1 MLSASL
7 AQQIARDTSDVIG
20 YNVLITD
27 DRGIVI
33 GSGDT
38 SRLGSFHEASVEVL
52 ESQQA
57 AWHTAAEASR
67 LRGVKPGMTLPIV
80 IDGEAVGTVGITGS
94 PRQVRRFGLV
104 VRRQTEIL
112 LQESVELR
120 SRLLRERALEEL
132 VRDVGSFDPD
142 VVDPAFLVARA
153 RELGFDLTVPRTVLF
168 VDVDEPVPVGTG
180 NGGVPDVATLR
191 PEVLRTLRETFGPAD
206 LVAAM
211 TSGRFAVLP
220 VLTGHRGAA
229 AEDRLRLA
237 QLAVTTIA
245 SYHGFASRAGAGGA
259 ARGIASL
266 REAYADAGD
275 ALRLGMGC
283 EPGGSAY
290 VIDGLRGHQVLAA
303 VGLRARSRLVS
314 VVAGPLATQAD
325 WPELR
330 GTLIAWCESGFNLVR
345 TAQVLHIHRNT
356 LIYRLEKVERLTG
369 RPWRD
374 HRSSLT
380 IYLACLASQLDSQP
394 DARTKRKQVRR
405 GGRSGRA

>member
-1 MLSASL
+1 MLSTSL
-7 AQQIARDTSDVIG
+7 AQQIARDTSEVIG

-27 DRGIVI
+27 EHGIVI

-38 SRLGSFHEASVEVL
+38 GRLGSFHEASVDVL
-52 ESQQA
+52 ASQQA
-57 AWHTAAEASR
+57 AWHTAVEAQR

-132 VRDVGSFDPD
+132 VRDIGSFDAD

-153 RELGFDLTVPRTVLF
+153 KELGFDLTIPRTVVI
-168 VDVDEPVPVGTG
+168 VDVDEPVPAGTG

-191 PEVLRTLRETFGPAD
+191 PEVLRTLRQTFGSAD
-206 LVAAM
+206 LVAAL
-211 TSGRFAVLP
+211 TAGRFAVLAR
-220 VLTGHRGAA
+220 LKRGDTG
-229 AEDRLRLA
+229 EDRLRLA
-237 QLAVTTIA
+237 ELAVRTIA
-245 SYHGFASRAGAGGA
+245 AEHGFASRAGAGGT
-259 ARGIASL
+259 ARGIAGL

-275 ALRLGMGC
+275 ALRLGRG
-283 EPGGSAY
+283 PAH
-290 VIDGLRGHQVLAA
+290 VIDDLRGHQVLAA
-303 VGLRARSRLVS
+303 VGQRARGRLVS
-314 VVAGPLATQAD
+314 LVAGDLATHAD

-330 GTLIAWCESGFNLVR
+330 ATLIAWCESGFNLVR
-345 TAQVLHIHRNT
+345 TAEALHIHRNT

-369 RPWRD
+369 HPWRD
-374 HRSSLT
+374 HRATLT
-380 IYLACLASQLDSQP
+380 IYLACLASQLDNP
-394 DARTKRKQVRR
+394 
-405 GGRSGRA
+405 

>member
-52 ESQQA
+52 ASQQA
-57 AWHTAAEASR
+57 AWHSAAEAQR

-132 VRDVGSFDPD
+132 VREVGSFDPD
-142 VVDPAFLVARA
+142 VVDPEFLVARA
-153 RELGFDLTVPRTVLF
+153 GELGFDLTVARTVLF

-180 NGGVPDVATLR
+180 NSGIPDVATLR
-191 PEVLRTLRETFGPAD
+191 PEVLRTLRERFGPAD

-220 VLTGHRGAA
+220 VLSAGTTTD
-229 AEDRLRLA
+229 DRLRLA
-237 QLAVTTIA
+237 RSAVESIA
-245 SYHGFASRAGAGGA
+245 SHHRLASRAGAGGA
-259 ARGIASL
+259 ARGIVAL
-266 REAYADAGD
+266 REAYTDAAD
-275 ALRLGMGC
+275 ALRLGVRS

-303 VGLRARSRLVS
+303 VGHRARSRLVS
-314 VVAGPLATQAD
+314 LVAGPLTTQPD
-325 WPELR
+325 WPDLR
-330 GTLIAWCESGFNLVR
+330 STLIAWSESGFNLVR

-374 HRSSLT
+374 HRGSLT
-380 IYLACLASQLDSQP
+380 LYLACLASQLD
-394 DARTKRKQVRR
+394 
-405 GGRSGRA
+405 

>member
-7 AQQIARDTSDVIG
+7 AQQIARDTSEVIG

-27 DRGIVI
+27 EHGIVI

-38 SRLGSFHEASVEVL
+38 GRLGSFHEASVDVVA
-52 ESQQA
+52 SQQA
-57 AWHTAAEASR
+57 AWHTAAEAQR

-132 VRDVGSFDPD
+132 VRDIGSFDAD

-153 RELGFDLTVPRTVLF
+153 KELGFDLTVPRTVVI
-168 VDVDEPVPVGTG
+168 VDVDEPVPAGTG
-180 NGGVPDVATLR
+180 NGGLPDVATLR
-191 PEVLRTLRETFGPAD
+191 PEVLRTLRQTFGAAD

-220 VLTGHRGAA
+220 TLRRGTGAG
-229 AEDRLRLA
+229 DRQQLA
-237 QLAVTTIA
+237 QLAVRTIA
-245 SYHGFASRAGAGGA
+245 AEHGFVSRAGVGGA
-259 ARGIASL
+259 ARGIVAL

-275 ALRLGMGC
+275 ALRLGKGQ
-283 EPGGSAY
+283 SAC
-290 VIDGLRGHQVLAA
+290 VIDDLRGHQVLAA
-303 VGLRARSRLVS
+303 VGHRARARLIAL
-314 VVAGPLATQAD
+314 VAGDLATHPD

-330 GTLIAWCESGFNLVR
+330 ATLIAWCESGFNLVR
-345 TAQVLHIHRNT
+345 TAEALHIHRNT

-369 RPWRD
+369 HPWRD
-374 HRSSLT
+374 HRATLT
-380 IYLACLASQLDSQP
+380 TYLACLASQLDNP
-394 DARTKRKQVRR
+394 
-405 GGRSGRA
+405 

>member
-7 AQQIARDTSDVIG
+7 AQQIARDTSEVIG

-27 DRGIVI
+27 EHGIVI

-38 SRLGSFHEASVEVL
+38 SRLGSFHEASVDVL
-52 ESQQA
+52 ASQEA
-57 AWHTAAEASR
+57 AWHTAVEAQR

-132 VRDVGSFDPD
+132 VRDIGSFDAD

-153 RELGFDLTVPRTVLF
+153 KELGFDLTVPRTVVI

-191 PEVLRTLRETFGPAD
+191 PEVLRTLRQTFGSAD
-206 LVAAM
+206 VVAAM
-211 TSGRFAVLP
+211 TAGRFAVLP
-220 VLTGHRGAA
+220 VLKRGSGDA
-229 AEDRLRLA
+229 DGRLRLA
-237 QLAVTTIA
+237 QLAVRTIVDE
-245 SYHGFASRAGAGGA
+245 HGFASRAGVGGP
-259 ARGIASL
+259 ARGIAAL

-275 ALRLGMGC
+275 ALRLGK
-283 EPGGSAY
+283 GSEAAH
-290 VIDGLRGHQVLAA
+290 VIDDLRGHQVLAA
-303 VGLRARSRLVS
+303 VGHRARARLVS
-314 VVAGPLATQAD
+314 LVAGDLATHPD

-330 GTLIAWCESGFNLVR
+330 ATLIAWCESGFNLVR
-345 TAQVLHIHRNT
+345 TAEALHIHRNT

-369 RPWRD
+369 HPWRD
-374 HRSSLT
+374 HRATLT
-380 IYLACLASQLDSQP
+380 TYLACLASQLDHP
-394 DARTKRKQVRR
+394 EP
-405 GGRSGRA
+405 

>member
-7 AQQIARDTSDVIG
+7 AQQIARDTSEVIG

-27 DRGIVI
+27 EHGIVI

-38 SRLGSFHEASVEVL
+38 GRLGSFHEASVDVVA
-52 ESQQA
+52 SQQA
-57 AWHTAAEASR
+57 AWHTAAEAQR

-132 VRDVGSFDPD
+132 VRDIGSFDAD

-153 RELGFDLTVPRTVLF
+153 KELGFDLTVPRTVVI
-168 VDVDEPVPVGTG
+168 VDVDEPVPAGTG
-180 NGGVPDVATLR
+180 NGGLPDVATLR
-191 PEVLRTLRETFGPAD
+191 PEVLRTLRQTFGAAD

-211 TSGRFAVLP
+211 TAGRFAVLP
-220 VLTGHRGAA
+220 SLRRGTGAD
-229 AEDRLRLA
+229 DRQQLA
-237 QLAVTTIA
+237 QLAVRTIA
-245 SYHGFASRAGAGGA
+245 AEHGFASRAGVGGA
-259 ARGIASL
+259 ARGIVAL

-275 ALRLGMGC
+275 ALRLGKGQ
-283 EPGGSAY
+283 SAC
-290 VIDGLRGHQVLAA
+290 VIDDLRGHQVLAA
-303 VGLRARSRLVS
+303 VGHRARARLIAL
-314 VVAGPLATQAD
+314 VAGDLATHPD

-330 GTLIAWCESGFNLVR
+330 ATLIAWCESGFNLVR
-345 TAQVLHIHRNT
+345 TAEALHIHRNT

-369 RPWRD
+369 HPWRD
-374 HRSSLT
+374 HRGTLT
-380 IYLACLASQLDSQP
+380 IYLACLASQLDNP
-394 DARTKRKQVRR
+394 
-405 GGRSGRA
+405 

>member
-1 MLSASL
+1 MLSAPL
-7 AQQIARDTSDVIG
+7 AQQIARDTSEVIG

-27 DRGIVI
+27 DHGIVI
-33 GSGDT
+33 GSGDA

-57 AWHTAAEASR
+57 AWHTAAEAAR

-132 VRDVGSFDPD
+132 VRDISSFDED
-142 VVDPAFLVARA
+142 VVDPAFLAARA
-153 RELGFDLTVPRTVLF
+153 KELGFDLTIPRTVII
-168 VDVDEPVPVGTG
+168 VEVDEPTPSTT
-180 NGGVPDVATLR
+180 DVAAVR
-191 PEVLRTLRETFGPAD
+191 PELLRTLRQAFGPTD

-211 TSGRFAVLP
+211 TAGRFAVLP
-220 VLTGHRGAA
+220 VLARSSRRQRAGGESRRELAA
-229 AEDRLRLA
+229 W
-237 QLAVTTIA
+237 AVAAIDSA
-245 SYHGFASRAGAGGA
+245 HGFVARAGVGGVAAGVVG
-259 ARGIASL
+259 L

-275 ALRLGMGC
+275 ALRLGKEC
-283 EPGGSAY
+283 APGEAAY
-290 VIDGLRGHQVLAA
+290 LIDDLRGHQVLAA
-303 VGLRARSRLVS
+303 VGHRARARLLRLA
-314 VVAGPLATQAD
+314 AGELATQPD

-330 GTLIAWCESGFNLVR
+330 STLIAWCESGFNLVR
-345 TAQVLHIHRNT
+345 TADALHIHRNT

-369 RPWRD
+369 QPWRD
-374 HRSSLT
+374 HRATLT
-380 IYLACLASQLDSQP
+380 LYLACLASQLD
-394 DARTKRKQVRR
+394 
-405 GGRSGRA
+405 

>member
-7 AQQIARDTSDVIG
+7 AQQIARDTSEVIG

-27 DRGIVI
+27 EHGIVI

-38 SRLGSFHEASVEVL
+38 GRLGSFHEASVDVL
-52 ESQQA
+52 ASQQA
-57 AWHTAAEASR
+57 AWHTAAEAQR

-132 VRDVGSFDPD
+132 VRDIGSFDAD
-142 VVDPAFLVARA
+142 VVDPAFVVARA
-153 RELGFDLTVPRTVLF
+153 KELGYDLTVPRTVVI

-191 PEVLRTLRETFGPAD
+191 PEVLRTLRQTFGSAD

-211 TSGRFAVLP
+211 TAGRFAVLP
-220 VLTGHRGAA
+220 VLDRGRGAA
-229 AEDRLRLA
+229 DDRNGRGSGADDRLRLA
-237 QLAVTTIA
+237 EVAVRTIA
-245 SYHGFASRAGAGGA
+245 AEHGFASRAGVGGV
-259 ARGIASL
+259 ARGIAAL

-275 ALRLGMGC
+275 ALRLGKGP
-283 EPGGSAY
+283 ESAY
-290 VIDGLRGHQVLAA
+290 VIDDLRGHQVLAA
-303 VGLRARSRLVS
+303 VGHRARARLVS
-314 VVAGPLATQAD
+314 LVAGDLATHAD

-330 GTLIAWCESGFNLVR
+330 ATLIAWCESGFNLVR
-345 TAQVLHIHRNT
+345 TAETLHIHRNT
-356 LIYRLEKVERLTG
+356 LIYRLEKIERLTNH
-369 RPWRD
+369 PWRD
-374 HRSSLT
+374 HKATLT
-380 IYLACLASQLDSQP
+380 TYLACLASQLDTP
-394 DARTKRKQVRR
+394 EPERPKN
-405 GGRSGRA
+405 

>member
-1 MLSASL
+1 MLSAPL
-7 AQQIARDTSDVIG
+7 AQQIARDTSEVIG

-27 DRGIVI
+27 DHGIVI

-38 SRLGSFHEASVEVL
+38 ARLGSFHEASIDVL
-52 ESQQA
+52 ASQQA
-57 AWHTAAEASR
+57 AWHSAAEAQR

-132 VRDVGSFDPD
+132 VRDIGSFDED

-153 RELGFDLTVPRTVLF
+153 GELGFDLTVPRTV
-168 VDVDEPVPVGTG
+168 VIVEVDEPTSQNVPTSQ
-180 NGGVPDVATLR
+180 DVATLR
-191 PEVLRTLRETFGPAD
+191 PELLRTLRQAFGTAD

-211 TSGRFAVLP
+211 TGGRFAVLP
-220 VLTGHRGAA
+220 VLRRDRT
-229 AEDRLRLA
+229 AEGRLRA
-237 QLAVTTIA
+237 AKLAVRAIENGHDYA
-245 SYHGFASRAGAGGA
+245 ARAGVGGL
-259 ARGIASL
+259 ARGIPAL

-283 EPGGSAY
+283 TPGETAY

-303 VGLRARSRLVS
+303 VGHRARSRLLTL
-314 VVAGPLATQAD
+314 VVGELATHPD

-330 GTLIAWCESGFNLVR
+330 TTLMAWCESGFNLVR
-345 TAQVLHIHRNT
+345 TAETLHIHRNT

-369 RPWRD
+369 HPWRD
-374 HRSSLT
+374 HRGTLT
-380 IYLACLASQLDSQP
+380 IYLACLASQLDK
-394 DARTKRKQVRR
+394 A
-405 GGRSGRA
+405 

>member
-7 AQQIARDTSDVIG
+7 AQQIARDTSEVIG

-27 DRGIVI
+27 EHGIVI

-38 SRLGSFHEASVEVL
+38 ARLGSFHEASVDVL
-52 ESQQA
+52 ASQQA
-57 AWHTAAEASR
+57 AWHTAAEAQR
-67 LRGVKPGMTLPIV
+67 LRGVKPGMTLPIL

-132 VRDVGSFDPD
+132 VRDVGSFDAD

-153 RELGFDLTVPRTVLF
+153 KELGFDLTVPRTVVI
-168 VDVDEPVPVGTG
+168 VDVDEPVPIGTG

-191 PEVLRTLRETFGPAD
+191 PEVLRTLRQTFGSAD

-211 TSGRFAVLP
+211 TAGRFAVLP
-220 VLTGHRGAA
+220 ALRKGAKA
-229 AEDRLRLA
+229 DHRLRLA
-237 QLAVTTIA
+237 QLAVRTIA
-245 SYHGFASRAGAGGA
+245 SEHGFGSRAGVGGA
-259 ARGIASL
+259 ARGIVAL

-275 ALRLGMGC
+275 ALRLGKGS
-283 EPGGSAY
+283 ESAY
-290 VIDGLRGHQVLAA
+290 VIDDLRGHQVLAA
-303 VGLRARSRLVS
+303 VGHRARGRLVS
-314 VVAGPLATQAD
+314 LVAGDLATHAD
-325 WPELR
+325 WLELR
-330 GTLIAWCESGFNLVR
+330 ATLIAWCESGFNLVR
-345 TAQVLHIHRNT
+345 TAEALHIHRNT

-369 RPWRD
+369 HPWRD
-374 HRSSLT
+374 HRATLT
-380 IYLACLASQLDSQP
+380 IYLACLASQLDNP
-394 DARTKRKQVRR
+394 
-405 GGRSGRA
+405 

>member
-1 MLSASL
+1 MLSAPL
-7 AQQIARDTSDVIG
+7 AQQIARDTSEVIG

-33 GSGDT
+33 GSGDA

-52 ESQQA
+52 TSQQA
-57 AWHTAAEASR
+57 AWHTAAEAAR

-132 VRDVGSFDPD
+132 VRDIGSFDED
-142 VVDPAFLVARA
+142 VVDPAFLAARA
-153 RELGFDLTVPRTVLF
+153 KELGFDLTVPRTVII
-168 VDVDEPVPVGTG
+168 VEVDEPTPAAA
-180 NGGVPDVATLR
+180 DVAAVR
-191 PEVLRTLRETFGPAD
+191 PELLRTLRQTFGPTD

-211 TSGRFAVLP
+211 TAGRFAVLP
-220 VLTGHRGAA
+220 KLKVAGSRRELGEVVVRA
-229 AEDRLRLA
+229 
-237 QLAVTTIA
+237 IA
-245 SYHGFASRAGAGGA
+245 SDQGFVARAGVGGV
-259 ARGIASL
+259 ARGVVEL

-275 ALRLGMGC
+275 ALRLGKEC
-283 EPGGSAY
+283 VPGGVAY
-290 VIDGLRGHQVLAA
+290 LIDELRGHQVLAA
-303 VGLRARSRLVS
+303 VGHRARARLLKL
-314 VVAGPLATQAD
+314 VAGELATQAD
-325 WPELR
+325 WHELR

-345 TAQVLHIHRNT
+345 TAEALHIHRNT

-369 RPWRD
+369 QPWRD
-374 HRSSLT
+374 HRATLT
-380 IYLACLASQLDSQP
+380 LYLACLASQLD
-394 DARTKRKQVRR
+394 
-405 GGRSGRA
+405 

>member
-1 MLSASL
+1 
-7 AQQIARDTSDVIG
+7 VIG

-27 DRGIVI
+27 EYGIVI

-38 SRLGSFHEASVEVL
+38 GRLGSFHEASVDVL
-52 ESQQA
+52 ASQEA
-57 AWHTAAEASR
+57 AWHTAVEAQR

-132 VRDVGSFDPD
+132 VRDIGSFDAD

-153 RELGFDLTVPRTVLF
+153 KELGFDLTVPRTVVI
-168 VDVDEPVPVGTG
+168 VDVDEPVPAGTG

-191 PEVLRTLRETFGPAD
+191 PEVLRTLRQTFGSAD

-211 TSGRFAVLP
+211 TAGRFAVLP
-220 VLTGHRGAA
+220 RLRRGDTG
-229 AEDRLRLA
+229 EDRLRLA
-237 QLAVTTIA
+237 ELAVRTIA
-245 SYHGFASRAGAGGA
+245 AEHGFASRAGAGGT
-259 ARGIASL
+259 ARGIAAL

-275 ALRLGMGC
+275 ALRLGKG
-283 EPGGSAY
+283 PAH
-290 VIDGLRGHQVLAA
+290 VIDDLRGHQVLAA
-303 VGLRARSRLVS
+303 VGQRARARLVS
-314 VVAGPLATQAD
+314 LVTGDLATHAD

-330 GTLIAWCESGFNLVR
+330 ATLIAWCESGFNLVR
-345 TAQVLHIHRNT
+345 TAEALHIHRNT

-369 RPWRD
+369 HPWRD
-374 HRSSLT
+374 HRATLT
-380 IYLACLASQLDSQP
+380 IYLACLASQLDNP
-394 DARTKRKQVRR
+394 
-405 GGRSGRA
+405 